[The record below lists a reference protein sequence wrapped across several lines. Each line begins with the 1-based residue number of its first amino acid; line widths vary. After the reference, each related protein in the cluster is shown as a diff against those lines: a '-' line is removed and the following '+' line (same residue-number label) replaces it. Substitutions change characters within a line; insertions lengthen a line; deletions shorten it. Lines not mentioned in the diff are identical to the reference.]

1 MIYYCTL
8 WICNTELLLLLFSPL
23 KTSVINVFI
32 SRAVVLSQ
40 GQFCPPGDICQCLE
54 TFVIVTARGGGGGNK
69 PSPQVR
75 TQARCQTELWA
86 SHGARGRG
94 PGSPEKTVSSGTR
107 KHRIT
112 SYLLFSVVNW
122 KVFMEAIP
130 HYFQKFPFNT
140 HLLKIFYFPDTVS
153 DALRT
158 VCGQD
163 QDFYPC
169 G

>member
-1 MIYYCTL
+1 MI
-8 WICNTELLLLLFSPL
+8 
-23 KTSVINVFI
+23 
-32 SRAVVLSQ
+32 
-40 GQFCPPGDICQCLE
+40 PGSGRSLE
-54 TFVIVTARGGGGGNK
+54 KEMATHSSILIWEVPWTQGNK

-94 PGSPEKTVSSGTR
+94 PGSPEKTVSSGNR

-112 SYLLFSVVNW
+112 SYILFSVVNW

-130 HYFQKFPFNT
+130 HYFQKFPLNT

-169 G
+169 GQYITA